1 MPRLI
6 VSSFFV
12 ELDCIHI
19 VLNSNRNLVK
29 LLQRVGWVN
38 SVVIEENVY
47 LNLVKVFYSNMDT
60 FKEKRNRV
68 ITHIGGII
76 IEFGVGILNKIL
88 GNPDNSLKSYSAR
101 KALCFHDYSHFETLR
116 NICRRMDLSDEV
128 RTIHLYIQC
137 LCLQSQVLLCIFQ
150 AVVIGQGM

>member
-29 LLQRVGWVN
+29 LLERVGWVN

-47 LNLVKVFYSNMDT
+47 LNLVKMFYSNMDT
-60 FKEKRNRV
+60 FKEKQNRV

-88 GNPDNSLKSYSAR
+88 GNPYNSLKSYSGR

-116 NICRRMDLSDEV
+116 NICRRMDLSDQV
-128 RTIHLYIQC
+128 CTIHLYIQC
-137 LCLQSQVLLCIFQ
+137 LCLQS
-150 AVVIGQGM
+150 